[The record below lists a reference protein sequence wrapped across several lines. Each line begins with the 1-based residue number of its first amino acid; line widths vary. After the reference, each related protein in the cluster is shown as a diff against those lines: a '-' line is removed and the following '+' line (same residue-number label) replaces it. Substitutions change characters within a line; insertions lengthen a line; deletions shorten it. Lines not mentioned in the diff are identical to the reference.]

1 MESKFSSKSP
11 EKKSNKYNK
20 KTKRLRKSSQKNRI
34 SCHNKYIKN
43 PSITRFNEE
52 SIFIYDNDMAEEY
65 LSTIK
70 DKNLIKLNQKEVD
83 IIQYLVDKISI
94 EKVIFKYQNII
105 FIDKSLANDLNEH
118 FKIEKTNDPLKSF
131 LIEEIKNN
139 KNHNDFTLR
148 KLSKKYNELTGK
160 KASRTTINLCLK
172 KKLGFRYLKSTIKTN
187 KLLEPKSILNSFA
200 FIKIISRCIKLK
212 YTIIYCDES
221 CLQNNNNNYYFW
233 RYPNEE
239 LYGDIG
245 QKKRLNLIM
254 AINDEKVLY
263 YEINKNSTN
272 EESFYAFMEKLND
285 VIKNEKI
292 YPCVLVLDNLSCHKT
307 EKLIEFY
314 STNKINVIFNTPY
327 LSTFNSIELSFRNL
341 KRHLYTNIYESIEKI
356 EEEAKN
362 YLKNKSFNDGIRENF
377 KETLLEYH
385 SFNLNYKQIDI
396 NTLTFLKFF

>member
-43 PSITRFNEE
+43 PFITRFNEE

-94 EKVIFKYQNII
+94 EKVIFKNQNII

-245 QKKRLNLIM
+245 QKKDLI
-254 AINDEKVLY
+254 
-263 YEINKNSTN
+263 
-272 EESFYAFMEKLND
+272 
-285 VIKNEKI
+285 
-292 YPCVLVLDNLSCHKT
+292 
-307 EKLIEFY
+307 
-314 STNKINVIFNTPY
+314 
-327 LSTFNSIELSFRNL
+327 
-341 KRHLYTNIYESIEKI
+341 
-356 EEEAKN
+356 
-362 YLKNKSFNDGIRENF
+362 
-377 KETLLEYH
+377 
-385 SFNLNYKQIDI
+385 
-396 NTLTFLKFF
+396 